1 MRVQLP
7 AIWDKAFIGQR
18 YPMPILYSVYS
29 DINIARE
36 ALKAIYNNYNSYND
50 LDGDYFGYYDD
61 EGHFH
66 ECYIDYVEYNKL
78 D

>member
-1 MRVQLP
+1 M
-7 AIWDKAFIGQR
+7 
-18 YPMPILYSVYS
+18 LYSVYS
-29 DINIARE
+29 DIDIARE
-36 ALKAIYNNYNSYND
+36 ALKAIYKNYNSYID
-50 LDGDYFGYYDD
+50 LDDDYFGYYDD